1 MSRRDYRPPENWQSG
16 HEYWIYMPTNLS
28 HFVPAGRSLN
38 GRGQT
43 TNPWWLFEERSV
55 REPNYG
61 LASLPSVAPA
71 RHLGPLLLID
81 EYDTYPGARTHTPHA
96 PWYNQGSSTGD
107 QESRLSP
114 QEQKQALNKL
124 RKQLY
129 SPHINNIIKR
139 LGTKSSVRNAAE
151 DDDGTKRCAV
161 CLDDFE
167 SKQFVTITPC
177 NHMFHEDCIVPWVKS
192 QGKCP
197 VCRFVIS

>member
-16 HEYWIYMPTNLS
+16 QEYWIYMPTNPS
-28 HFVPAGRSLN
+28 HFN

-43 TNPWWLFEERSV
+43 TNPWWFFEERSF
-55 REPNYG
+55 RESNYG

-71 RHLGPLLLID
+71 RRLGPLLIID
-81 EYDTYPGARTHTPHA
+81 EYDTSPGARAHTPHA
-96 PWYNQGSSTGD
+96 PPTYHAPRYNQGSSTED

-139 LGTKSSVRNAAE
+139 LGTKASDRSSVE

-197 VCRFVIS
+197 VCRFVMS